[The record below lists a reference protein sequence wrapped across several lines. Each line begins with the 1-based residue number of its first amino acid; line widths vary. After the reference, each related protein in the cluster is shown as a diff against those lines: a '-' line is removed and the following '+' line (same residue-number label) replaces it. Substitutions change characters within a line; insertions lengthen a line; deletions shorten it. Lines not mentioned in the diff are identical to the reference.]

1 MTIAVYLSFC
11 SLIAGPFAN
20 LIGRK
25 YASIFGTCGTLAL
38 GYSLFAGAQFPW
50 MMLLGRFLH
59 GVGLGFSTTIS
70 TIYIMEVMNM
80 NGTFVVI

>member
-1 MTIAVYLSFC
+1 M
-11 SLIAGPFAN
+11 
-20 LIGRK
+20 
-25 YASIFGTCGTLAL
+25 AL

-80 NGTFVVI
+80 NGTLWSYRSYSVESNVLLPKFSEVDEIEYHSQK